1 MGGLEQGDGSGGR
14 PGGPAGRGAEEE
26 TRLTEREL
34 AVYRRILGLA
44 EDQRRHLAQGDLER
58 FGRLM
63 ERRRRLFGLLGRLP
77 VSAPEEARGP
87 LIRRILAVDAENALL
102 LRCAME
108 EARRGLAA
116 VAAGRRA
123 GRSYAAAS
131 LPSLS
136 DGTTRA
142 AGDGALSGSF

>member
-1 MGGLEQGDGSGGR
+1 MTAETGAPAAGQ
-14 PGGPAGRGAEEE
+14 GGPAGMGKARVA
-26 TRLTEREL
+26 EREL
-34 AVYRRILGLA
+34 ALYRRILGIA
-44 EDQRRHLAQGDLER
+44 EDQRRLLAQGDLQR

-63 ERRRRLFGLLGRLP
+63 ERRRRLFDFLGRLP
-77 VSAPEEARGP
+77 CAAPEEARGP

-123 GRSYAAAS
+123 GRSYATAS
-131 LPSLS
+131 LSSRGGEDVL
-136 DGTTRA
+136 
-142 AGDGALSGSF
+142 GAHF